1 MPIVGLA
8 PFPVGYRKVFLVR
21 SLFLPSCL
29 VAIAISTSV
38 LASACRDDG
47 SLEII
52 LPTSTTPTGPVA
64 YVTGEVLNPGVYT
77 LSSGGDRVIDAIEAA
92 GGFTDLADVDS
103 VNQAARVFDE
113 QHIRVLALGA
123 SAMDEGAAT
132 SLIDLN
138 SASSELLQTISG
150 IGPAKAQSIIE
161 YRESNGP
168 FKRIE
173 DIVNVEGIG
182 EKTFEAIRELITVR

>member
-1 MPIVGLA
+1 M
-8 PFPVGYRKVFLVR
+8 FLVR
-21 SLFLPSCL
+21 SLLLPSCL
-29 VAIAISTSV
+29 IAIAISTSI

-52 LPTSTTPTGPVA
+52 LPTSTTPAGPVA

-77 LSSGGDRVIDAIEAA
+77 LPPGGDRIIDVIEAA

-103 VNQAARVFDE
+103 VNLAAKVFDE

-123 SAMDEGAAT
+123 TATDEDAAT

-138 SASSELLQTISG
+138 SASSELLQALSG
-150 IGPAKAQSIIE
+150 IGPAKAQDIIDD
-161 YRESNGP
+161 RESNGP
-168 FKRIE
+168 FNRIE
-173 DIVNVEGIG
+173 DIVGVKGIG